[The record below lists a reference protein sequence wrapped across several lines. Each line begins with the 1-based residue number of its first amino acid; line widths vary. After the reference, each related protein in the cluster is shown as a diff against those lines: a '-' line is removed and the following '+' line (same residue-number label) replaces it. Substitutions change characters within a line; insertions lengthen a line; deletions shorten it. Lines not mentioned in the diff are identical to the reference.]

1 MSNSKYK
8 RGIDITIS
16 ILKKEYPFILGWRYN
31 KDNDYRHSIY
41 IDIVV
46 DMKKTSE
53 FYGSPIKPYYMNI
66 DSDEVA
72 AYPFSVLEITSELNS
87 DEKYELYK
95 NIVVDLDEIYD
106 QIPDDYKD
114 TFESEASDL
123 TLTKDLYIESFIFEK
138 PNKSITES
146 KQKSNYL
153 NMIKNFVKSYKDRD
167 YVCDVEVLYDEEDDY
182 YVVTLFFDLNE
193 IHKMY
198 VSRDISDLRLE
209 LTRDVKNYI
218 PIPNIYVGSSGR
230 RGCGEKNINES
241 MSDKNKINLV
251 KKIIYDFDEV
261 SFIKQST
268 YNDRPLLTVYFNS
281 DDTAANIESWF
292 THQICDTVKNYTSG
306 EIKCNPSWGPEWRT
320 NRNNPDILIDTIL
333 LEYDDEGNVL
343 NENYSPA
350 GKEITPNRI
359 VIHKSTPK
367 NRDRILE
374 QGLKVRAGECY
385 KTYAGYGEK
394 CIPAIFATNTTNK
407 RAWFDSTYDDDIWE
421 IDTTMIPEV
430 KWYKDNHYEPTKK
443 HIVTF
448 ENIPS
453 EALTLKYEGTG
464 ESKQKSNYI

>member
-1 MSNSKYK
+1 MKQVIEDILNTIVLTDYEHVICGFEVKEPHKKFGTVGANPSQFTSVTVKFIGGPGTK
-8 RGIDITIS
+8 LWPQTQGIQSMYDE
-16 ILKKEYPFILGWRYN
+16 IL
-31 KDNDYRHSIY
+31 
-41 IDIVV
+41 
-46 DMKKTSE
+46 
-53 FYGSPIKPYYMNI
+53 
-66 DSDEVA
+66 DEVWDVI
-72 AYPFSVLEITSELNS
+72 YNYTNEGVDVYYKTVK
-87 DEKYELYK
+87 DCGKK
-95 NIVVDLDEIYD
+95 NIYLR
-106 QIPDDYKD
+106 
-114 TFESEASDL
+114 
-123 TLTKDLYIESFIFEK
+123 
-138 PNKSITES
+138 ES

-218 PIPNIYVGSSGR
+218 PIHNIYVGSSGR

-268 YNDRPLLTVYFNS
+268 YNDKPLLTVYFNS

-292 THQICDTVKNYTSG
+292 THQICDTVKDYTSG

-320 NRNNPDILIDTIL
+320 NKNNPDILIDTIL

>member
-1 MSNSKYK
+1 
-8 RGIDITIS
+8 
-16 ILKKEYPFILGWRYN
+16 
-31 KDNDYRHSIY
+31 
-41 IDIVV
+41 
-46 DMKKTSE
+46 
-53 FYGSPIKPYYMNI
+53 
-66 DSDEVA
+66 
-72 AYPFSVLEITSELNS
+72 
-87 DEKYELYK
+87 
-95 NIVVDLDEIYD
+95 
-106 QIPDDYKD
+106 
-114 TFESEASDL
+114 
-123 TLTKDLYIESFIFEK
+123 
-138 PNKSITES
+138 
-146 KQKSNYL
+146 
-153 NMIKNFVKSYKDRD
+153 MIKNFVKSYKDRD

-182 YVVTLFFDLNE
+182 YLVTLFFDPSN
-193 IHKMY
+193 MPGGGGVY
-198 VSRDISDLRLE
+198 VTNLRLE
-209 LTRDVKNYI
+209 LTRDVKKYI
-218 PIPNIYVGSSGR
+218 PIPNIYVGSGGKK
-230 RGCGEKNINES
+230 GCGEKNINES
-241 MSDKNKINLV
+241 MTDKNKINLV
-251 KKIIYDFDEV
+251 KKIIYDFNEV

-292 THQICDTVKNYTSG
+292 TREICITVKDYTSG

-320 NRNNPDILIDTIL
+320 NRNNPDILIDAIL

-430 KWYKDNHYEPTKK
+430 KWYKDNHFESTKK

-464 ESKQKSNYI
+464 ESKQK